1 MMTMFHSYFNH
12 SLDTTLDTTHLSEVR
27 SALREGKFKN
37 SSWIDLGDGLGLH
50 PNTLSTIEANHPR
63 NSDRCARECLVKWLD
78 RADGVDEKGGAN
90 WKTLSNALEAAG
102 QKNAADYISKLACI
116 KQCIINISKDRRFFL
131 LLGSLLLLLLNRLT
145 VALLIIQLPIQN

>member
-1 MMTMFHSYFNH
+1 MFHSYFNIF
-12 SLDTTLDTTHLSEVR
+12 LDATLCITHLSEVR

-50 PNTLSTIEANHPR
+50 PNTLSTIEANYPR
-63 NSDRCARECLVKWLD
+63 DSDRCARECLVKWL
-78 RADGVDEKGGAN
+78 EKGGAN

-116 KQCIINISKDRRFFL
+116 KQCIINISKDRHFFL
-131 LLGSLLLLLLNRLT
+131 LLGSLLLLLLNRLML
-145 VALLIIQLPIQN
+145 VLLIIQLPIQN

>member
-1 MMTMFHSYFNH
+1 MFHSYFNLF
-12 SLDTTLDTTHLSEVR
+12 LDATLCITHLSEVR

-50 PNTLSTIEANHPR
+50 PNTLSTIETNYPR
-63 NSDRCARECLVKWLD
+63 DSDRCARECLVKWLD

-116 KQCIINISKDRRFFL
+116 KQCIINISKDHHFFL
-131 LLGSLLLLLLNRLT
+131 LLGSLLLLLNQPT

>member
-1 MMTMFHSYFNH
+1 M
-12 SLDTTLDTTHLSEVR
+12 
-27 SALREGKFKN
+27 
-37 SSWIDLGDGLGLH
+37 
-50 PNTLSTIEANHPR
+50 
-63 NSDRCARECLVKWLD
+63 KWLD

-131 LLGSLLLLLLNRLT
+131 LLGSLLLLLNRLML
-145 VALLIIQLPIQN
+145 VLLIIQLPIQN